1 MQRQEQDGGAAQAV
15 PACPVCGGQHVLVA
29 LGTRLDRTNPW
40 LIWHTTRTVI
50 YTCLHC
56 EAVVSIQESHSR
68 RGARASGQPAPVAV
82 IAALLQAGTR

>member
-1 MQRQEQDGGAAQAV
+1 MQRQEQDGSAAQAA
-15 PACPVCGGQHVLVA
+15 PACPACGEQHVLVA

-56 EAVVSIQESHSR
+56 EAVVSAQEPHAR
-68 RGARASGQPAPVAV
+68 RGTRSCERPEPVAV
-82 IAALLQAGTR
+82 IAAPLQSGAR